1 MEVITLDQLDKLE
14 TFLSSI
20 PLDDH
25 LADQYYNTIAL
36 ISNKL
41 LESNNIINFTE
52 DDIINIYSENFDKI
66 SDFITIHELYH
77 FYNDCIELLHENDSK
92 FDINDEY
99 TEEKFLYNGFIK
111 SEFVIH
117 EHDSKRAPL
126 HWDFRFKTEFK
137 TSAYSFVLLK
147 HKMPDNDKEKLLVKR
162 QPMHPPAWVD
172 MDHTQIGEGYG
183 QGSVK
188 TIDRGIIYYKTKNNS
203 FSFYILG
210 NIYSGAYHL
219 INLKNSIY
227 LLFKAINNIVPSFEE
242 RNKEWI
248 EYANNFIAYMNKV
261 FKYRYKLNDNFISYN
276 SIVIAPDLLQYINRT
291 HLKDNNIIYIP
302 DIASM
307 IELQKSNNIQ
317 KIISTDCKINN
328 IEDIMRLR
336 ILRDYIAPIFF
347 NYYKIRNNNI
357 IDDIYD
363 KIRDVNYFDDE
374 LESFKNILNIND
386 YKQEKVY
393 RMFSDI
399 YLGHK
404 YYGQFDFE
412 RFLIN
417 YLKDLS

>member
-14 TFLSSI
+14 TFLPSV

-25 LADQYYNTIAL
+25 LADQYYNTITL

-41 LESNNIINFTE
+41 LESNNIVNFTE

-227 LLFKAINNIVPSFEE
+227 LLFKAMNNIVPSFEE

-328 IEDIMRLR
+328 IKDIMRLR

-357 IDDIYD
+357 IDNIYD

-374 LESFKNILNIND
+374 LESFKNTLNIND

>member
-14 TFLSSI
+14 TFLPSV
-20 PLDDH
+20 PLDDY
-25 LADQYYNTIAL
+25 LADQYYNTITL

-41 LESNNIINFTE
+41 LESNNIVNFTE

-227 LLFKAINNIVPSFEE
+227 LLFKAMNNIVPSFEE

-357 IDDIYD
+357 IDNIYD

-374 LESFKNILNIND
+374 LESFKNTLNIND

>member
-162 QPMHPPAWVD
+162 QPMHPPAWFD